1 MNTCV
6 SGSIGGCINLCAL
19 SLPSG
24 TMSIIAGGLNGF
36 LALCGSTCGALAG
49 VVGGMLGG
57 GGGGITEALPAV
69 MKNAGGGK

>member
-1 MNTCV
+1 MN
-6 SGSIGGCINLCAL
+6 GSIGGCINLLAL

-24 TMSIIAGGLNGF
+24 AATLMSSGLSGM
-36 LALCGSTCGALAG
+36 LSLCGSTCGALAG
-49 VVGGMLGG
+49 MVGGLLGG